1 VTEGLVRPLRVRTGV
16 GGGRSRVRSLVE
28 RYGGG
33 VEESYGGTHGLEGLS
48 RGGGRRGTSS
58 SERSDQT
65 QIPLTKRKS
74 GLEMWMFYDYPR
86 QICYS
91 IRDGKLLFV

>member
-1 VTEGLVRPLRVRTGV
+1 MRPLRVRTGV

-48 RGGGRRGTSS
+48 RGGGGEAPPPVSAPTKP
-58 SERSDQT
+58 RS
-65 QIPLTKRKS
+65 P
-74 GLEMWMFYDYPR
+74 
-86 QICYS
+86 
-91 IRDGKLLFV
+91 